1 MMVDG
6 RKLKLCLYLDQFQ
19 ERPRRIVPKTGDR
32 SFVGWVSEAQPT
44 RGQGL
49 VTGGLRPLTRTTKV
63 GTMPSVVPLVAGY
76 LRMSTNSARQ
86 SLSCL
91 GNGGLA
97 ITSAHTEAELD
108 DLEPQV
114 PQPPGPGSPT
124 MDLDRIRRAVR
135 EILLAV
141 GEDPEREGLRET
153 PDRVARMYA
162 EVFQGL
168 GQDPRLHLK
177 KLFTQKYDEMV
188 LIRDIRFV
196 SFCEHHL
203 LPVIGKAHVA
213 YLPNGKVIGLSKIPR
228 VLDVLSRRPQM
239 QERLT
244 EELADLLMKELDAK
258 GVAVVIEASH
268 SCMTIR
274 GVNKPD
280 SSFVT
285 SAMRGTFKE
294 RLATRSEVMS
304 LIFGSKT

>member
-1 MMVDG
+1 MNHA
-6 RKLKLCLYLDQFQ
+6 
-19 ERPRRIVPKTGDR
+19 
-32 SFVGWVSEAQPT
+32 S
-44 RGQGL
+44 
-49 VTGGLRPLTRTTKV
+49 
-63 GTMPSVVPLVAGY
+63 
-76 LRMSTNSARQ
+76 
-86 SLSCL
+86 L
-91 GNGGLA
+91 GNGNGDLVM
-97 ITSAHTEAELD
+97 TVDGCGEDPD
-108 DLEPQV
+108 DSSVGTVE
-114 PQPPGPGSPT
+114 SP

-141 GEDPEREGLRET
+141 GEDPDREGLQET

-168 GQDPRLHLK
+168 HQDPRGHLR

-188 LIRDIRFV
+188 LIRDIRLV

-203 LPVIGKAHVA
+203 LPVVGRAHVA
-213 YLPNGKVIGLSKIPR
+213 YIPNGKVIGLSKIPR
-228 VLDVLSRRPQM
+228 VVDVLARRPQM

-274 GVNKPD
+274 GVKKPD
-280 SSFVT
+280 STFVT
-285 SAMRGTFKE
+285 SAMRGAFKE

-304 LIFGSKT
+304 LIFGTRS

>member
-1 MMVDG
+1 MATNSSLQSLGSLVNGGMVAGPVCPDDDVDG
-6 RKLKLCLYLDQFQ
+6 L
-19 ERPRRIVPKTGDR
+19 E
-32 SFVGWVSEAQPT
+32 
-44 RGQGL
+44 
-49 VTGGLRPLTRTTKV
+49 
-63 GTMPSVVPLVAGY
+63 
-76 LRMSTNSARQ
+76 SAPA
-86 SLSCL
+86 SS
-91 GNGGLA
+91 
-97 ITSAHTEAELD
+97 S
-108 DLEPQV
+108 
-114 PQPPGPGSPT
+114 PP

-135 EILLAV
+135 EILVAV

-168 GQDPRLHLK
+168 NQDPKLHLK

-213 YLPNGKVIGLSKIPR
+213 YIPNGKVIGLSKIPR
-228 VLDVLSRRPQM
+228 VVDVLAKRPQM

-285 SAMRGTFKE
+285 SAMRGGFKD

-304 LIFGSKT
+304 LIFGSKS